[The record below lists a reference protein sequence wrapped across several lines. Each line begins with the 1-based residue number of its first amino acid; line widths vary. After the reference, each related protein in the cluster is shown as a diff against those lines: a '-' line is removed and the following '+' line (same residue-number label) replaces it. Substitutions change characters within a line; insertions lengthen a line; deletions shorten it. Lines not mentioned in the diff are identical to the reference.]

1 MQTAEIQRP
10 FRLRMAPQI
19 STPKTTQSIM
29 RDVLIAL
36 APACIAAVVLF
47 GVDALVRLA
56 VSVICCVAAEW
67 AWCRL
72 RGTSN
77 TATDLSAAVTG
88 VLLAMN
94 VPSTIP
100 LYMLVIG
107 DLVAIICAKELF
119 GGIGCNFCNPAIVGR
134 IFLALAFPAAMTA
147 FADPSFTIGTDLVS
161 SATPLA
167 RPDHA
172 ASWMELL
179 FGTHTGCLG
188 ETCAIALLIG
198 GIYLLAKGII
208 SWHTPVAYLGTVV
221 VCSLLAGQNVVFEL
235 LSGGLMLGAWFMATD
250 YATTPT
256 TKRGKVVFAIGCGL
270 ICCLIRFFGNLNE
283 GVAYSILFMNL
294 LVPHIDTLT
303 ANVPLGAENMRKK
316 KGGDNG

>member
-1 MQTAEIQRP
+1 MQTEEIERELK
-10 FRLRMAPQI
+10 LRMAPQI
-19 STPKTTQSIM
+19 STPKTTQTIM

-36 APACIAAVVLF
+36 APACVVAVVLF
-47 GVDALVRLA
+47 GVEALVRLA
-56 VSVICCVAAEW
+56 VSVICCMAAEW

-77 TATDLSAAVTG
+77 TVYDLSAAVTG

-100 LYMLVIG
+100 LYMLVLG
-107 DLVAIICAKELF
+107 DLVAIIAAKELF
-119 GGIGCNFCNPAIVGR
+119 GGIGRNFCNPAVVGR
-134 IFLALAFPAAMTA
+134 IFLALAFPVAMTT
-147 FADPSFTIGTDLVS
+147 FAEPSLTIGTDLVS
-161 SATPLA
+161 QATPLA

-172 ASWMELL
+172 ASWVELL
-179 FGTHTGCLG
+179 LGTHTGTLG
-188 ETCAIALLIG
+188 ETCAFALIIG
-198 GIYLLAKGII
+198 GVYLLVTRTI
-208 SWHTPVAYLGTVV
+208 SWHTPVAYLGTVA
-221 VCSLLAGQNVVFEL
+221 VCSLIAGQDVVFEL

-270 ICCLIRFFGNLNE
+270 ITCLIRFFGNLNE

-294 LVPHIDTLT
+294 LVPHIDSLT

-316 KGGDNG
+316 GGDRG